1 MTLTKKVLFIPLYQH
16 CIEAK
21 SIILYHGISLIL
33 KIGKFFLRHRTYFNF
48 PWNQDILLLC
58 SDWKQFFYWFI
69 WFGWCSLH
77 VGNELMYEFWMH
89 ELKVINILSNYAILY
104 NICNFWYSYRW
115 RQQATLNEINTSQ
128 GEVTCLQ
135 LFTLYSV
142 ASIIGIHFSIL
153 IKSVFKH
160 SDTF

>member
-1 MTLTKKVLFIPLYQH
+1 
-16 CIEAK
+16 
-21 SIILYHGISLIL
+21 
-33 KIGKFFLRHRTYFNF
+33 
-48 PWNQDILLLC
+48 
-58 SDWKQFFYWFI
+58 
-69 WFGWCSLH
+69 
-77 VGNELMYEFWMH
+77 MH
-89 ELKVINILSNYAILY
+89 ELNVINILSNYAILY